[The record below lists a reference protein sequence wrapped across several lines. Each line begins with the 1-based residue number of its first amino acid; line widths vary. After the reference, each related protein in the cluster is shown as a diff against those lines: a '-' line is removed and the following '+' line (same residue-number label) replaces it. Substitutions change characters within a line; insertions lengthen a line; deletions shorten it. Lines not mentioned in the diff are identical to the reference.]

1 MNDNPDAILAV
12 ITPVDSNLADLTDE
26 QKEALAEKM
35 AAEQK
40 ARDEMLENLANSL
53 QAKFTDRAARRT
65 GKENQWL
72 RSAQLYFG
80 KLADKNQIN
89 KGETPWDGRV
99 LKNRPDVNI
108 VRSKCSI
115 AIAQTVS
122 MQFGTSNK
130 NWDLWPSKDSTDPAN
145 TDAAGRMSDVIE
157 TQLDA
162 TKYSMVCRQ
171 AMRDRVVL
179 GTGILKGPLS
189 TGKLVR
195 SYTQVTGTDT
205 WEAGLTVDYAP
216 TLQHINPWFFYPD
229 ETVES
234 PSCLQDSIEVHP
246 MTALELKKLI
256 QHEGFFADEIAK
268 VLEQKPDEYVSEN
281 WKDFATLSD
290 NNPNLY
296 RNRYVVLEY
305 HGPITR
311 KQLEHMCIEPTYD
324 SLNDEYYGEV
334 WACQGRVIRLVL
346 SELEASFRIPY
357 YMCNWESDPASVFG
371 FGVPLMMDD
380 AQRVVNEAWHMILD
394 NSSLS
399 SGPQVAMQRGLI
411 EPANGKW
418 ELTPGQVW
426 YLTDPMA
433 QVQNAIQFFNVPNV
447 TANLSPIL
455 QMAQSFAEEESQIP
469 LITAG
474 LTSPEVGDTA
484 TGQLMVRTA
493 STTLLDFMSEDWDD
507 CITNPII
514 EAWYAWNMQYNND
527 PTIKGAFSVDVRTS
541 TEYKN
546 KQLHI
551 RDLEKLSVEMAQ
563 NPELAMRI
571 DSAALTKARLEMMN
585 LPSKSIIKSDEQVA
599 QEQAALAANQM
610 PDTELMKLQLDARKL
625 DLEEAKLAFEST
637 QAQQREIW
645 EHEERMAAAQA
656 RFVESQARVAVSQN
670 EKETEILKLIQKD
683 RQAAAAMLS
692 NEKIARENNQTK
704 LFEVGLTEAR
714 KQQEAD
720 SYQAEIDL
728 AATKGQG
735 V

>member
-1 MNDNPDAILAV
+1 MNDNPDAVLAL
-12 ITPVDSNLADLTDE
+12 ITTVDSNISELNDDE
-26 QKEALAEKM
+26 REALAERM
-35 AAEQK
+35 AEEQRAK
-40 ARDEMLENLANSL
+40 EEMLENLANSI
-53 QAKFTDRAARRT
+53 QSKFTDRAARRT
-65 GKENQWL
+65 GKESQWL
-72 RSAQLYFG
+72 RSAELYYG
-80 KLADKNQIN
+80 KLADRGQVS

-99 LKNRPDVNI
+99 MRNRPDVNI
-108 VRSKCSI
+108 VRSKCNI
-115 AIAQTVS
+115 AVAQTVS

-130 NWDLWPSKDSTDPAN
+130 NWDLWPAKDSTDPNNA
-145 TDAAGRMSDVIE
+145 TAAGRMSDVIE
-157 TQLDA
+157 TQLDN

-179 GTGILKGPLS
+179 GTGVLKGPLS
-189 TGKLVR
+189 TGTLVR
-195 SYTQVTGTDT
+195 SYEQISGTDT
-205 WEAGLTVDYAP
+205 WTPGVSVDYAP
-216 TLQHINPWFFYPD
+216 KLQRINPWFFYPD

-246 MTALELKKLI
+246 MTALELKKYI
-256 QHEGFFADEIAK
+256 KHDGFEASEIIK
-268 VLEQKPDEYVSEN
+268 VLETKPEEYVSQN

-324 SLNDEYYGEV
+324 SVDDEYYGEV
-334 WACQGRVIRLVL
+334 WTCQGRVIRLVL
-346 SELEASFRIPY
+346 SEIEASFRVPY

-433 QVQNAIQFFNVPNV
+433 QVQQAIQFFNVPNV
-447 TANLSPIL
+447 TADLAPIL
-455 QMAQSFAEEESQIP
+455 QMAQGFAEEESQIP

-484 TGQLMVRTA
+484 TGQLMVHSA

-514 EAWYAWNMQYNND
+514 EAWYAWNMQHNKD
-527 PTIKGAFSVDVRTS
+527 PSIKGAFSVDVRTS

-551 RDLEKLSVEMAQ
+551 RDLEKISVEMAN

-571 DSAALTKARLEMMN
+571 DAAALTKARLEMMN
-585 LPSKSIIKSDEQVA
+585 LPSKTIIKSDDQVKA
-599 QEQAALAANQM
+599 EQEQLAANAT
-610 PDTELMKLQLDARKL
+610 PPTEIMQLQLDARKI
-625 DLEEAKLAFEST
+625 DLEEAKLAFETT
-637 QAQQREIW
+637 QQQQREIW

-656 RFVESQARVAVSQN
+656 RLIESQARVTVSQN
-670 EKETEILKLIQKD
+670 EKETEMLKLDQRNREAGAKLLN
-683 RQAAAAMLS
+683 QQQ
-692 NEKIARENNQTK
+692 IARENNQTK
-704 LFEVGLTEAR
+704 VFTTALTEAR

-728 AATKGQG
+728 AAIKGKG

>member
-12 ITPVDSNLADLTDE
+12 ITPVDSNLADMTDD

-40 ARDEMLENLANSL
+40 ARDEMLENLANSI

-145 TDAAGRMSDVIE
+145 TEAAGRMSDVIE

-162 TKYSMVCRQ
+162 TKYSMICRQ

-179 GTGILKGPLS
+179 GTGVLKGPLS

-195 SYTQVTGTDT
+195 SYTQVTGTST
-205 WEAGLTVDYAP
+205 WEAGLSVDYAP

-268 VLEQKPDEYVSEN
+268 VLEQRPDEYVSEN

-334 WACQGRVIRLVL
+334 WSCQGRVIRLVL

-411 EPANGKW
+411 EPANGRW

-469 LITAG
+469 LISAG

-551 RDLEKLSVEMAQ
+551 RDLEKISVEMAQ

-571 DSAALTKARLEMMN
+571 DSGALTKARLEMMS

-599 QEQAALAANQM
+599 QEQAALAANQA
-610 PDTELMKLQLDARKL
+610 PDPEMLKLQLDARRL

-670 EKETEILKLIQKD
+670 EKETEMLKLIQKD
-683 RQAAAAMLS
+683 RQAAASMLS

>member
-1 MNDNPDAILAV
+1 MNENPEAILAV
-12 ITPVDSNLADLTDE
+12 VTPVDSNIADLTDD
-26 QKEALAEKM
+26 QKDALAEQM
-35 AAEQK
+35 AAELR
-40 ARDEMLENLANSL
+40 ARDEMLENLANSI

-72 RSAQLYFG
+72 RSAELYYG

-99 LKNRPDVNI
+99 RKNRPDVNI

-130 NWDLWPSKDSTDPAN
+130 NWDLWPSKDSTDPQNAV
-145 TDAAGRMSDVIE
+145 AAGRMSDVIE
-157 TQLDA
+157 TQLDT
-162 TKYSMVCRQ
+162 TKYSMICRQ

-195 SYTQVTGTDT
+195 SYTQVGATDT
-205 WEAGLTVDYAP
+205 WEAGVSVDYAP
-216 TLQHINPWFFYPD
+216 TLQRINPWFFYPD

-234 PSCLQDSIEVHP
+234 PACLQDSIEVHP
-246 MTALELKKLI
+246 MTALELKKLTK
-256 QHEGFFADEIAK
+256 HEGFFAEEIVK
-268 VLEQKPDEYVSEN
+268 VLQQRPDEYVSEN

-324 SLNDEYYGEV
+324 SVNDEYYGEV
-334 WACQGRVIRLVL
+334 WCVQGRVIRLVL
-346 SELEASFRIPY
+346 SEIEASFRIPY

-371 FGVPLMMDD
+371 YSVPAMMDD

-433 QVQNAIQFFNVPNV
+433 QVQQAIQFFNVPNV
-447 TANLSPIL
+447 TQQLAPIL
-455 QMAQSFAEEESQIP
+455 QMAQGFAEEESQIP

-507 CITNPII
+507 CITAPII
-514 EAWYAWNMQYNND
+514 EAWYAWNMQYNKD
-527 PTIKGAFSVDVRTS
+527 PSIKGAFSVDVRTS

-551 RDLEKLSVEMAQ
+551 RDLEKISVEMAQ
-563 NPELAMRI
+563 NPEMAMRI
-571 DSAALTKARLEMMN
+571 DAAALTKARLEMMD

-599 QEQAALAANQM
+599 QEQAELAANAQ
-610 PDTELMKLQLDARKL
+610 PPVELLQLQLEARKL
-625 DLEEAKLAFEST
+625 SLEEAKLAFEST

-656 RFVESQARVAVSQN
+656 RLIESEARVTVSQN
-670 EKETEILKLIQKD
+670 EKETEILKLAQRD
-683 RQAAAAMLS
+683 RETGAKLMSQQQ
-692 NEKIARENNQTK
+692 IARENNQTK
-704 LFEVGLTEAR
+704 VFTTSLEEAR